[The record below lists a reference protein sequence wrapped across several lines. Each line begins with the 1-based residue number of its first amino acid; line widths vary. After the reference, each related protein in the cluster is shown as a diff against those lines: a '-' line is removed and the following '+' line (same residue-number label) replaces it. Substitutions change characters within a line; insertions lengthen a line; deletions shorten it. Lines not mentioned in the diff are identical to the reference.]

1 MPRIIQVR
9 YVSRVAKPIIALFF
23 IALFIFPIYVMVVS
37 SIKPTA
43 DVFDLALIPERI
55 SFSGYEEVLE
65 LRFLRFFFNS
75 TYMAGTVTIAALVF
89 HAMAAYP
96 LARIDFPGKR
106 FVFTWMLST
115 LMIPFPVIV
124 IPLFLIVREIG
135 WVNTYSGLIIPLIPH
150 AYGIFLFRQHF
161 ATIPG
166 DLEDQG
172 KIDGCTN
179 FQIFYLI
186 FAPLSK
192 PITVTLAVA
201 FFITNWNRYF
211 WPLVITLEEDLWV
224 LQIAVASFISTQGTS
239 WNAVLASGVVTVLP
253 TMALFFALQKQLV
266 ASIKTDGLK

>member
-1 MPRIIQVR
+1 
-9 YVSRVAKPIIALFF
+9 
-23 IALFIFPIYVMVVS
+23 MVVS

-43 DVFDLALIPERI
+43 DVFDLALIPERF
-55 SFSGYEEVLE
+55 SFSGYQEVLE
-65 LRFLRFFFNS
+65 LRFLRFFVNS
-75 TYMAGTVTIAALVF
+75 SYMAGTVTLVSLAF
-89 HAMAAYP
+89 HAMAAFP
-96 LARIDFPGKR
+96 LARFDFPGKR

-124 IPLFLIVREIG
+124 IPLFLLVKEIG
-135 WVNTYSGLIIPLIPH
+135 WINTYAGLIIPVIPH
-150 AYGIFLFRQHF
+150 AYGIFLYRQYF
-161 ATIPG
+161 ATIPQ

-172 KIDGCTN
+172 TIDGCSS
-179 FQIFYLI
+179 FGIFYRI
-186 FAPLSK
+186 FVPLSK

-211 WPLVITLEEDLWV
+211 WPLVITLDEDMWV
-224 LQIAVASFISTQGTS
+224 LQVAVASFISTQGTS